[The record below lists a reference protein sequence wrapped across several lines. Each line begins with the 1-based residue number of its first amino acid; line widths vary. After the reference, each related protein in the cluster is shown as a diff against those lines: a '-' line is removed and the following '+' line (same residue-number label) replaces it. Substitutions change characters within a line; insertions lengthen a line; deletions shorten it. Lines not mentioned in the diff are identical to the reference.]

1 MKKLKRIIALVMTL
15 AVMLVMAACSSNPA
29 PENYNLSAAGVVVDS
44 LTKVV
49 GDRTY
54 VSRTDNSSDGRTDS
68 ILVNYSGATSDD
80 VSAYAAYLRT
90 QGFMDYYGIDGVQMC
105 LAKRDGDG
113 AAVASARLSDDTLA
127 VKLEWKSQ
135 LALFFGETQY
145 VSGSSLAIL
154 PSPEMIVFD
163 YPVLG
168 DAVEAQ
174 ETVNQLILDGVNEMI
189 QYAKDAAAGADY
201 KLMGGYTVD
210 SALVSDTRI
219 TLTGELTIGETT
231 QNISMTIAI
240 NDILSAPTAQY
251 GEISAQ

>member
-1 MKKLKRIIALVMTL
+1 MKKFKRVMALTIAM
-15 AVMLVMAACSSNPA
+15 AVMFAMSACGGDSA
-29 PENYNLSAAGVVVDS
+29 PDSYNLSAANVTVDS

-49 GDRTY
+49 GDRKY
-54 VSRTDNSSDGRTDS
+54 ESRTDNSSDGKTDS
-68 ILVNYSGATSDD
+68 ILVNYSGAGSDD
-80 VSAYAAYLRT
+80 VQAYSQYLRS
-90 QGFMDYYGIDGVQMC
+90 QGFTDYYGIDGVQMC

-113 AAVASARLSDDTLA
+113 AALASARLNDGALA
-127 VKLEWKSQ
+127 IKLEWKSQ
-135 LALFFGETQY
+135 LPLYFDETQY

-163 YPVLG
+163 YPVLA

-189 QYAKDAAAGADY
+189 QYAKDAAAGSDY
-201 KLMGGYTVD
+201 KLIGSYSVD

-219 TLTGELTIGETT
+219 TLTGELTIGDEVKNLAMT
-231 QNISMTIAI
+231 MTIS
-240 NDILSAPTAQY
+240 DILSAPTAQY